1 MITDTPRLIHVLF
14 LITWR
19 AARGGSERR
28 VWRLEGTQPARH
40 DRSSLTHCRS
50 GDCRLGTHTD
60 HTGTPGSDYICG
72 MRTRRTLGTPRPTFQ
87 LSSLHRLHA
96 TPVSTPL
103 TVRLTADCRKGH
115 TQRIRLPI
123 SRCYQ
128 RRRGQPIFI
137 RSHRRSHRRS
147 RRRSHHQNWS
157 RRNRHR
163 PRPRVPPTRRR
174 TRSHHHPRPSCLPPR
189 PPPRCRYCL
198 PPRPPRPPRHP
209 RRRHRS
215 HPRPFR
221 APRPPLLPTP

>member
-1 MITDTPRLIHVLF
+1 MA
-14 LITWR
+14 R

-28 VWRLEGTQPARH
+28 SGVEAGGDSTRARARTAHRSRTVDPATADSERS
-40 DRSSLTHCRS
+40 DRPHA
-50 GDCRLGTHTD
+50 
-60 HTGTPGSDYICG
+60 
-72 MRTRRTLGTPRPTFQ
+72 TRGPPDTPRPTFQ

-221 APRPPLLPTP
+221 APRPPLRPTT